1 MIQHDR
7 LTHRPMLHIINFM
20 TGNPLS
26 SRPGDGAT
34 PARVVGILLVILSV
48 LVSAP
53 SPTIAMEV
61 GPIPQTVQDRFL
73 PEGDNIVVRPWI
85 AGLEVPW
92 SLVFLPD
99 GRALV
104 SERPGRI
111 RLITAGALE
120 PRPWAT
126 IDVRNVGE
134 GGLMGLALHPAF
146 PEQPYVYAM
155 YTYTR
160 KGETM
165 NRVVRLKDE
174 GNMGRLDR
182 VIVDAIPGARNHNGG
197 RIAFGPDGM
206 LYVGTGEKYERKL
219 AQDLNSLNGKILRVT
234 PEGDVPRDN
243 PFNSR
248 VWSWG
253 HRNPQ
258 GLAWHPVTGELFASE
273 HGPSGEALIFGND
286 EINIIVRGANYGW
299 PEVAGAPSIRPYRD
313 PIIVW
318 KRATPPGG
326 ITFCRKGPLSHLEN
340 DLFVATLR
348 SNALI
353 RVKLKREG
361 DRHAVSAIERWFVPG
376 DVEGRYGRIRDIV
389 QGPDGYLY
397 FLTSNRDGRGRPA
410 EGDDRIYRIMPRQDM
425 SYQGR

>member
-1 MIQHDR
+1 M
-7 LTHRPMLHIINFM
+7 
-20 TGNPLS
+20 
-26 SRPGDGAT
+26 
-34 PARVVGILLVILSV
+34 PARCAGILLVVLCVLLSA
-48 LVSAP
+48 AP
-53 SPTIAMEV
+53 QATALQV
-61 GPIPQTVQDRFL
+61 GPVPQAVQDRFL
-73 PEGDNIVVRPWI
+73 PEGDNVVARPWV

-92 SLVFLPD
+92 SLIFLPG

-111 RLITAGALE
+111 RLIKDGILE
-120 PRPWAT
+120 SRPWAT
-126 IDVRNVGE
+126 IDVRSAGE

-146 PEQPYVYAM
+146 PAEPYVYAM
-155 YTYTR
+155 YTYVQ

-174 GNMGRLDR
+174 GDTGRLDR
-182 VIVDAIPGARNHNGG
+182 IIVDGIPGARNHNGG

-248 VWSWG
+248 VWSYG

-273 HGPSGEALIFGND
+273 HGPSGEALVFGND
-286 EINIIVRGANYGW
+286 EVNIIVRGGNYGW
-299 PEVAGAPSIRPYRD
+299 PEVAGAPSVRPYRD

-318 KRATPPGG
+318 RRATPPAG
-326 ITFCRKGPLSHLEN
+326 ITFYGKGPLAHLEN
-340 DLFVATLR
+340 NLFIATLR

-353 RVKLKREG
+353 RVKLRREG
-361 DRHAVSAIERWFVPG
+361 DGYAVQAIERWFVAG
-376 DVEGRYGRIRDIV
+376 DVEGRYGRIRDVV

-397 FLTSNRDGRGRPA
+397 FLTSNRDGRGRPG

-425 SYQGR
+425 PYQGR